1 MTEEPQSEPD
11 AAVPHDGGVDDG
23 PSTALVLPAR
33 RSTVG
38 PPRRWADVAVRA
50 RRQLDQLRQ
59 NPAAMVAVSA
69 AATVGS
75 ALVTAGLRGGFTKAS
90 LSRADKTVPVAI
102 GGYVVHEVHVI
113 HHVVH
118 HVIRPPAD

>member
-1 MTEEPQSEPD
+1 MAEEPTSEPD
-11 AAVPHDGGVDDG
+11 AAISDDRVEAT
-23 PSTALVLPAR
+23 PSTDLVLPAR
-33 RSTVG
+33 RSTVV
-38 PPRRWADVAVRA
+38 PARRWTEVAVRV
-50 RRQLDQLRQ
+50 RRQLQQIRE
-59 NPAAMVAVSA
+59 NPAAVVAVSA

-75 ALVTAGLRGGFTKAS
+75 ALVTAGLRAS
-90 LSRADKTVPVAI
+90 LTRTPLSRAEETPPVAL

>member
-1 MTEEPQSEPD
+1 MAEEPTSEPD
-11 AAVPHDGGVDDG
+11 AAISGGRVEAA
-23 PSTALVLPAR
+23 PSTDLVLPAR
-33 RSTVG
+33 RSTV
-38 PPRRWADVAVRA
+38 PARRWTEVAVRV
-50 RRQLDQLRQ
+50 RRQLQQIRE
-59 NPAAMVAVSA
+59 NPAAVLAVSA

-75 ALVTAGLRGGFTKAS
+75 ALVTAGLRGSLTRTP
-90 LSRADKTVPVAI
+90 LSRADKTAPVAL

>member
-1 MTEEPQSEPD
+1 MAEEPTSEPD
-11 AAVPHDGGVDDG
+11 AAISDDRVEAA
-23 PSTALVLPAR
+23 PSTDLVLSAR
-33 RSTVG
+33 RSTV
-38 PPRRWADVAVRA
+38 PARRWTEVAVRV
-50 RRQLDQLRQ
+50 RRQLHQIRE
-59 NPAAMVAVSA
+59 NPAAVVAVSA

-75 ALVTAGLRGGFTKAS
+75 ALVTAGLRGSLTRTP
-90 LSRADKTVPVAI
+90 LSRADKTAPVAL

>member
-1 MTEEPQSEPD
+1 MTEEPTSEPD
-11 AAVPHDGGVDDG
+11 AAISDRVDAG
-23 PSTALVLPAR
+23 PSTDLVLPAR
-33 RSTVG
+33 RSTVAPARG
-38 PPRRWADVAVRA
+38 WTEVAVRA
-50 RRQLDQLRQ
+50 RRQLQQIRQ
-59 NPAAMVAVSA
+59 NPAAVLALSA

-75 ALVTAGLRGGFTKAS
+75 ALVTAGLRGSMTKTP
-90 LSRADKTVPVAI
+90 LSRADKSASLAI

>member
-1 MTEEPQSEPD
+1 MAEEPTSEPN
-11 AAVPHDGGVDDG
+11 AAISDDRVEAA
-23 PSTALVLPAR
+23 PSTDLVLPAR
-33 RSTVG
+33 RSTVV
-38 PPRRWADVAVRA
+38 PARRWTEVAVGV
-50 RRQLDQLRQ
+50 RRQLQQIRE
-59 NPAAMVAVSA
+59 NPAAVVAVSA

-75 ALVTAGLRGGFTKAS
+75 ALVTAGLRGSLTRTP
-90 LSRADKTVPVAI
+90 LSRAEETAPVAL